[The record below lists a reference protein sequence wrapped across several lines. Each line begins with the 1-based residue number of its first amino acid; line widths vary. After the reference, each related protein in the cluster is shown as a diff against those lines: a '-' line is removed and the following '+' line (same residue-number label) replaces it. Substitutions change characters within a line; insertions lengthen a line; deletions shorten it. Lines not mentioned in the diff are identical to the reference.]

1 MIYYKRSERN
11 QRVCEIILRVTT
23 HSRYF
28 WFRVSIILWNLYM
41 CFWWQSLWKKA
52 LLSCCLF
59 PPRIKLTQFHNVIIP
74 QLLYN
79 GELRRQSY
87 RAITGGDDIWECHPA
102 LCHLLHS
109 EDGEDKPLKCPS
121 SLTFCSLSW
130 ECKIIQ
136 LASFFRWKQTRV
148 SEVCADIHHVVSILQ
163 LSGYELTEGMYK

>member
-23 HSRYF
+23 RSRCF

-87 RAITGGDDIWECHPA
+87 RAITGRDDIWECHPA
-102 LCHLLHS
+102 LCYLLHS
-109 EDGEDKPLKCPS
+109 EDGEH
-121 SLTFCSLSW
+121 FSLSALFP
-130 ECKIIQ
+130 ESVRLCNLHLSLVKNRPEF
-136 LASFFRWKQTRV
+136 LRCVLT
-148 SEVCADIHHVVSILQ
+148 SIMLWVLFSCQ
-163 LSGYELTEGMYK
+163 VMN